1 VEQAHQSGYKVILL
15 FFWLESPQMA
25 EHRVAMR
32 VEEGGHDIPKEV
44 IHRRYWAGLSNLF
57 RIYMPIVDAWSLYD
71 NNDTTILIADHKR
84 TKDNVK
90 LEKIRLSCQNKN
102 I

>member
-1 VEQAHQSGYKVILL
+1 
-15 FFWLESPQMA
+15 MA

-44 IHRRYWAGLSNLF
+44 IHRRYWAGLNNLF

-71 NNDTTILIADHKR
+71 NNYSTLLIADKDEIV
-84 TKDNVK
+84 DNVK
-90 LEKIRLSCQNKN
+90 T
-102 I
+102 